1 MVFDKFEMGGIVA
14 IALEVLALVISIV
27 MIRHFN
33 KQIRQKK
40 QKSSL
45 ADQSSETHQ

>member
-14 IALEVLALVISIV
+14 IALEVLALVISIA

-40 QKSSL
+40 SLL
-45 ADQSSETHQ
+45 ADQSSEAHQ